1 MIRSAKSLVFLAL
14 LAIGGAVAATAA
26 HAQSATSCPGGSDPN
41 ASDCLQILNPDGSQL
56 SLIAITEGDELA
68 DPSHVWS
75 IGGVVLTDPQYTGQ
89 WVFALTE
96 PGSSAI
102 SDVVGVTSPN
112 TIAFMS
118 DAENGST
125 TFPPGPFLFTVAE
138 TSSPLDVSILL
149 DPTLQAQGF
158 KAFFQSDVE
167 GTVPE
172 PSTWA
177 MMLLGFA
184 GLGYAGYRKARQ
196 TRALAA

>member
-1 MIRSAKSLVFLAL
+1 MIRLAKALVFF
-14 LAIGGAVAATAA
+14 AILVVGGAALRTSA

-41 ASDCLQILNPDGSQL
+41 ASDCLFILNPDRSQA
-56 SLIAITEGDELA
+56 SLLAITEGDELA
-68 DPSHVWS
+68 DPNHIWS
-75 IGGVVLTDPQYTGQ
+75 IGGVVDTDPQFTGQ

-118 DAENGST
+118 DAENGLT
-125 TFPPGPFLFTVAE
+125 VFPPGPFLFTVPE

-149 DPTLQAQGF
+149 SPAAQAAGF

-177 MMLLGFA
+177 LLLLGFA
-184 GLGYAGYRKARQ
+184 GLGFVGYRKARP